1 MYKDPAMGG
10 NGALRASLCSWST
23 AEGNGRRGA
32 IHRAEASTRIA
43 LFTPWSSGTIRV
55 CKQEEGR
62 LVRAELWSD
71 DVTHVSNALSR
82 CKGTRAT
89 AARKQATGGVS
100 FGWEATAF
108 TVGDHRNETE
118 RVLHYPTGQ
127 PHSSHG
133 SLGAPGAHSF
143 LCFSAKKI

>member
-1 MYKDPAMGG
+1 MYKDPVIRG

-23 AEGNGRRGA
+23 AEGNGKRGA
-32 IHRAEASTRIA
+32 IHRAEASTRMA
-43 LFTPWSSGTIRV
+43 LFTAWSSGAIRV

-82 CKGTRAT
+82 RKGTLAT
-89 AARKQATGGVS
+89 AVGKQATEGVS

-108 TVGDHRNETE
+108 TGGDHRNETE
-118 RVLHYPTGQ
+118 HVLHYPTGQ
-127 PHSSHG
+127 PN
-133 SLGAPGAHSF
+133 
-143 LCFSAKKI
+143 